1 MEQRS
6 TPAAAGSEQNSAA
19 ESSDSRALREQLDQM
34 TERERRVIALLDCGS
49 ADRIEHKLRN
59 LIHEL
64 QLMRAVVQRQD
75 EAR

>member
-6 TPAAAGSEQNSAA
+6 VPASAGQQRSDSA
-19 ESSDSRALREQLDQM
+19 SSDPQAMRRQLEQM
-34 TERERRVIALLDCGS
+34 IEREKRIVELLKCES
-49 ADRIEHKLRN
+49 PDRIEHKLRN

-75 EAR
+75 EAQ